1 MLAGR
6 PHKLGL
12 LQQRSAASSRG
23 RRRELR
29 LVRQR
34 SAQPPLPQP
43 LLPSALVEDLMLR
56 SAIGLA
62 LTSLVLA
69 IHAALV

>member
-1 MLAGR
+1 M
-6 PHKLGL
+6 
-12 LQQRSAASSRG
+12 
-23 RRRELR
+23 
-29 LVRQR
+29 
-34 SAQPPLPQP
+34 
-43 LLPSALVEDLMLR
+43 SALVEDLMLR